1 MSQERPRPRR
11 LVAKRTDTESQGGNS
26 SMREDASDGASRVL
40 DIGSLGGTIQALN
53 IAQCQSLAAVLEGAL
68 NRLSQDVEACLVELE
83 VAQTRL
89 RSAEQAQKETKLK
102 LDAVVR
108 RLGEFEDGE

>member
-11 LVAKRTDTESQGGNS
+11 LIAERTDMESQGGNS
-26 SMREDASDGASRVL
+26 SMREDASDGAGRVL
-40 DIGSLGGTIQALN
+40 DIANLGGTVQALN
-53 IAQCQSLAAVLEGAL
+53 AAQCQSLAAILEGAH

-83 VAQTRL
+83 VAQSRL
-89 RSAEQAQKETKLK
+89 RSAEHAQRETKLK